1 MSSVFAAEQVS
12 FQYPEAATVALD
24 GVSLRVAS
32 GEFCAL
38 IGPNGSGKSTLL
50 KLLLGVLRPAAGSV
64 TYLDRP
70 SVEWDRRMMAQQIG
84 VVSQLEEMPF
94 PFTVRELV
102 AMGRYPHLGAW
113 QRERDQ
119 DRSAIERA
127 LQRCDVAMFAE
138 RTVQNLS
145 GGERQRVRVA
155 RALAQEPATLVLD
168 EPTAA
173 LDIGH
178 EMALFELLAEL
189 RNQDG
194 VTVVAA
200 THNINLAARF
210 ASQVALF
217 DRGKAVAVGAPAQVL
232 TADRISAAYLWPVAI
247 QPHPG
252 PGADTGAPQVVVIS
266 KSAATD
272 STA

>member
-1 MSSVFAAEQVS
+1 MSAVF
-12 FQYPEAATVALD
+12 EAALASFRYGESAPLAVDEA
-24 GVSLRVAS
+24 SLRVEPAD
-32 GEFCAL
+32 FCAL

-50 KLLLGVLRPAAGSV
+50 KLLLGVLRPTSGTV
-64 TYLDRP
+64 NYLDRP
-70 SVEWDRRMMAQQIG
+70 AAECDRRIMAQQIG
-84 VVSQLEEMPF
+84 VVPQLEEMLF

-119 DRSAIERA
+119 DRAAIERA
-127 LQRCDVAMFAE
+127 MQRCDVAALAD
-138 RTVQNLS
+138 RSVLNLS

-155 RALAQEPATLVLD
+155 RALAQEPRSLVLD

-189 RNQDG
+189 RAVDD

-200 THNINLAARF
+200 THNVNLAGRF

-217 DRGKAVAVGAPAQVL
+217 DRGRTVAFGASADVL
-232 TADRISAAYLWPVAI
+232 TSERISAVYHWPVSI

-266 KSAATD
+266 RRS
-272 STA
+272 